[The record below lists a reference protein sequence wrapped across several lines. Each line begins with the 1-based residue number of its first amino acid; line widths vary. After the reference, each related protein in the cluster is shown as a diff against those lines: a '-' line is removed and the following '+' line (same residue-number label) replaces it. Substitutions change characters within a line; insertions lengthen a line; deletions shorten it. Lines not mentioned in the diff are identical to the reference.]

1 MDSNEEFYSFEDED
15 EHNDEESDNQSN
27 PWSVKGSGTS
37 TRGRKKL
44 PELWTRVVSF
54 QSSNIDQVMLHSVEI
69 DKNSV

>member
-1 MDSNEEFYSFEDED
+1 MDSNEEFYSFEDES

-54 QSSNIDQVMLHSVEI
+54 
-69 DKNSV
+69 